1 MKTAVLLSTSRH
13 PVSGRPALAR
23 LESQAIG
30 LATRLGGEIVG
41 IHAGERTDA
50 TREAL
55 GVGLTSVECLEM
67 PADADPVPALIE
79 RLQAEK
85 FDLVLAGRRG
95 QGGLD
100 TGLVPYLI
108 AKALDRPII
117 ADAAAIEAGSEAGT
131 IRVDQ
136 ALKKGARRRIT
147 VRLPAIVTVHSLAPA
162 PAVFAYGASRRGEIR
177 SLAVAEHAQDAA
189 TWAERPYRNR
199 PRLMRTAGVATGDAS
214 EKLHVQPDPQ
224 EAAKLILDYLERN
237 GIRSF

>member
-30 LATRLGGEIVG
+30 LAARLGGSVIG
-41 IHAGERTDA
+41 LHAGERTDA

-55 GVGLTSVECLEM
+55 GVGLSSVECLEM
-67 PADADPVPALIE
+67 PAEADPVPALIE
-79 RLQAEK
+79 RLKAED

-108 AKALDRPII
+108 AKALDRPLI
-117 ADAAAIEAGSEAGT
+117 ADAVAIAAGSEPGI

-136 ALKKGARRRIT
+136 ALKKGARRRVT
-147 VRLPAIVTVHSLAPA
+147 VRLPAIVTVHPLAPA

-177 SLAVAEHAQDAA
+177 STAVAEQAPDPAI
-189 TWAERPYRNR
+189 WSERPYRNR
-199 PRLMRTAGVATGDAS
+199 PRLMRTAEASSGDAS
-214 EKLHVQPDPQ
+214 EKLHVQPEPA